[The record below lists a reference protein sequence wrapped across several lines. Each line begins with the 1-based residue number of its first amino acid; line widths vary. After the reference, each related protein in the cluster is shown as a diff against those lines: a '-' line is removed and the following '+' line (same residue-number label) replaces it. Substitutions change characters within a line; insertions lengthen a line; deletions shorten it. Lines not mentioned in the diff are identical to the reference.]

1 MIMKKYFKEF
11 LLRGMMFSGL
21 GPIVLAV
28 IYLVLSQTVQNFS
41 LSGGEAFTGIL
52 STYLLAF
59 VHAGASVFNQIE
71 HWSVP
76 KSLLCH
82 FTVLYAAY
90 ALCYVSNSWIPFVP
104 GVLVVFTAIFVAVYF
119 AVWITVYLC
128 VRRTSRRLNG
138 KLS

>member
-28 IYLVLSQTVQNFS
+28 IYLVLSQTVQDFS
-41 LSGGEAFTGIL
+41 LSGGEAFAGIL

-71 HWSVP
+71 HWSTV

-82 FTVLYAAY
+82 FSTLYAA
-90 ALCYVSNSWIPFVP
+90 
-104 GVLVVFTAIFVAVYF
+104 
-119 AVWITVYLC
+119 
-128 VRRTSRRLNG
+128 
-138 KLS
+138 